1 MKISAGTFRGVFYFQ
16 KKVVPRSFSKTL
28 RPFTQCFLHC
38 VRGWGV
44 FLFGKLLDKSSFKI
58 YNPKKGD
65 CIMENE
71 TVLMIRLVLILTILV
86 EGIIL
91 DRAYLE
97 KKRTAVIVKDKRIKC
112 GRMETYED
120 FIIDFELYG
129 KKYSAFV
136 SSKFYET
143 IERGAIVCLEYGK
156 SRLIRSMVFKVLEN

>member
-1 MKISAGTFRGVFYFQ
+1 
-16 KKVVPRSFSKTL
+16 
-28 RPFTQCFLHC
+28 
-38 VRGWGV
+38 
-44 FLFGKLLDKSSFKI
+44 
-58 YNPKKGD
+58 
-65 CIMENE
+65 
-71 TVLMIRLVLILTILV
+71 LVLILTILV

-112 GRMETYED
+112 GRMETGWSGPDFYYED